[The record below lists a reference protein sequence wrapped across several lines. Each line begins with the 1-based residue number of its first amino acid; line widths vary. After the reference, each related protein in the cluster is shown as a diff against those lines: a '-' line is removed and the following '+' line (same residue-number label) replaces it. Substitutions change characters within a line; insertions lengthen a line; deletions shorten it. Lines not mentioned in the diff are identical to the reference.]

1 MVSSQVNTTSIEASH
16 FNTKI
21 TAAAT
26 IPRRHNRMLASR
38 QLRSGYHSQRLAVP
52 FISYNRQHPKQNP
65 SFSNSS
71 TLLSLSQ
78 RIMSNSDAT
87 NTNDN
92 ATDSHRAPAPL
103 AVKKPPSK
111 DRHSKV
117 DGRGRRIRMPIIC
130 AARVFHG
137 LLRGRLG

>member
-1 MVSSQVNTTSIEASH
+1 MPYIATRSIYRRQGMCTKLLNSIE
-16 FNTKI
+16 
-21 TAAAT
+21 
-26 IPRRHNRMLASR
+26 L
-38 QLRSGYHSQRLAVP
+38 
-52 FISYNRQHPKQNP
+52 
-65 SFSNSS
+65 
-71 TLLSLSQ
+71 

-92 ATDSHRAPAPL
+92 AADSHRAPAPL